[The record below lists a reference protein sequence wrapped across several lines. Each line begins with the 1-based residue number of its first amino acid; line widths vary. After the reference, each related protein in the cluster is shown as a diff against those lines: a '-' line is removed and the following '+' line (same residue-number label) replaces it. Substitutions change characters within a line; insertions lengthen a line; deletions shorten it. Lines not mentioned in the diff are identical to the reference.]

1 MRRYKVELLPAAW
14 TELDEIADLHL
25 QLVGPNSAQK
35 ITDKILN
42 SLKNLEDNPYMGS
55 VPKYSFL
62 AEQGFRVLVSGKY
75 LCFYKVGTDI
85 VEVYH
90 IADGR
95 RDYPKLFF

>member
-1 MRRYKVELLPAAW
+1 MRKYKVELLPSAW
-14 TELDEIADLHL
+14 AELDEISDVHL

-35 ITDKILN
+35 ITDKIIN

-55 VPKYSFL
+55 EPKYPFL
-62 AEQGFRVLVSGKY
+62 AEQGFRVLVCGKY
-75 LCFYKVGTDI
+75 LCFYKVGTDV